1 MEFVIGSPTGTH
13 HDALYT
19 LISNED
25 FLETSLVL
33 ETSTMIRLT
42 EKYFLEVT
50 S

>member
-1 MEFVIGSPTGTH
+1 MEFVIGLPLGAS
-13 HDALYT
+13 YT

-25 FLETSLVL
+25 FLEISLVL

-42 EKYFLEVT
+42 EEYFLEVT